1 MKSCN
6 WNKEDF

>member
-6 WNKEDF
+6 WSSLA